1 MTLIYHEPSTR
12 DDESTRERQKERK
25 RNQSSGATGTEEAK
39 TMKKE
44 RALRKQSEK
53 RRGVVESAVLEYT
66 GGWGCYWGCCG
77 SADASSMASS
87 GGYPSF
93 LALPGYWTRATYS
106 VRRQNTETEPHREE
120 KAREAARVNDQKSE
134 KT

>member
-12 DDESTRERQKERK
+12 DDESTREREKERK

-53 RRGVVESAVLEYT
+53 RRGVVESAVLECT
-66 GGWGCYWGCCG
+66 GGWGYWGCCG

-120 KAREAARVNDQKSE
+120 KAREAARVDDQKSE